1 MFSKPFITKVA
12 MHLFQRAAALFAALF
27 LSSAMLASLPVAPA
41 LAATAPSPGT
51 VPIEEVEGTPHAAH
65 ASETAVAP
73 LPKGRELG
81 TEALELQGA
90 AGLSR
95 TGDIKVALVTVQLA
109 DKSAAETSAISLDA
123 AKNGITASSNYW
135 KAMSNNRLS
144 MSVASV
150 RTGFK
155 SSATSGQ
162 DYYTITNTVTREL
175 GWVSSP
181 YTALVIYVP
190 VPTLSW
196 GALGFG
202 ASSDGT
208 SGRILMPLPS
218 KFTNNV
224 VAHEFGH
231 VLGLMHADSLQCGS
245 GIADVGPSLTGGFA
259 DTSCSIR
266 EYGDTTDLM
275 GAAQYSLPA
284 ISSSFWDRGG
294 FGRGDEIF
302 NAGLASGVKK
312 YTLKAW
318 AGSEANRAVKF
329 TDPKSKEVYYLEL
342 RLPVGYDAA
351 TAVSGNRGVKIVQ
364 SGGATS
370 ASSLILMPS
379 TLPFSGYYASNQTW
393 QAGQTFTTYTGT
405 RVTVD
410 YVTSTSAGITI
421 NASPFIDAY
430 QSAFQTQIDWMYY
443 SQLSTGWAD
452 GTYRPFATMSR
463 EAMAAFMYRLAG
475 NPEFTPPAVS
485 PFIDVPTSHDFY
497 RPIAWMNRT
506 ELSTGW
512 ADHTYRPYESITREA
527 MSAFLNRYAAKLCRI
542 ADANIAGPAVSPFVD
557 MTPASGFYREI
568 SWMKHAEISTGWADG
583 TYRPA
588 DAVTREQMAAFIYR
602 LDGYVAA
609 NGGCVA

>member
-1 MFSKPFITKVA
+1 MP
-12 MHLFQRAAALFAALF
+12 LLQRSAALFAALF
-27 LSSAMLASLPVAPA
+27 LSSAALAYLPAPAA
-41 LAATAPSPGT
+41 LAATAPSPDT
-51 VPIEEVEGTPHAAH
+51 IPVEQVDGTPHAAH
-65 ASETAVAP
+65 ASEAGVAQQ
-73 LPKGRELG
+73 PKGQEFA
-81 TEALELQGA
+81 TESLERQSA
-90 AGLSR
+90 AGLTR

-123 AKNGITASSNYW
+123 AQNGITASSNYW

-162 DYYTITNTVTREL
+162 DYTTITNTVTREL

-181 YTALVIYVP
+181 YTALVIFIP

-208 SGRILMPLPS
+208 SGRVLMPQPS

-245 GIADVGPSLTGGFA
+245 GIADVGPASTGGFA

-275 GAAQYSLPA
+275 GAAQYSIPA

-294 FGRGDEIF
+294 FGRGDEVF
-302 NAGLASGVKK
+302 DAGIASGTKS

-318 AGSEANRAVKF
+318 AGSDANRAVKF

-342 RLPVGYDAA
+342 RLPVGYDTS
-351 TAVSGNRGVKIVQ
+351 TAVSGNRGVKVVQ
-364 SGGATS
+364 SGGATA

-379 TLPFSGYYASNQTW
+379 TLPFSGYYAANQTW

-410 YVTSTSAGITI
+410 YVTSTAAGVTVS
-421 NASPFIDAY
+421 ASPFIDSY
-430 QSAFQTQIDWMYY
+430 QSAFHSEIDWMYY
-443 SQLSTGWAD
+443 SGLSTGWAD
-452 GTYRPFATMSR
+452 GTYRPFTTMSR
-463 EAMAAFMYRLAG
+463 EAMAAFLYRLAG
-475 NPEFTPPAVS
+475 SPLYTPPAVS
-485 PFIDVPTSHDFY
+485 PFNDVPTSHGFY
-497 RPIAWMNRT
+497 TQIAWMNAT
-506 ELSTGW
+506 GLSTGW
-512 ADHTYRPYESITREA
+512 ADGTYRPYESITREA
-527 MSAFLNRYAAKLCRI
+527 MSAFLNRYSGKLCHI
-542 ADANIAGPAVSPFVD
+542 AAADVAGPAVSPFLD

-568 SWMKHAEISTGWADG
+568 SWMKTAGISTGWADG

-588 DAVTREQMAAFIYR
+588 DPVTREQMAAFIYR
-602 LDGYVAA
+602 MDSYHAA